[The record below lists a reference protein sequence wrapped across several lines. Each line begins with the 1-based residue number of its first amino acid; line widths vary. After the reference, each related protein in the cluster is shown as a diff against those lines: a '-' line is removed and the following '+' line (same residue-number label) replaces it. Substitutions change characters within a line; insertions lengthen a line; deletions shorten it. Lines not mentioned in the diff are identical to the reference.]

1 MQKNLSQLWPTR
13 FYTVNSSD
21 KVIRSNATI
30 NVMPNLKLSICPA
43 YRRTPLLSLLSP
55 PPLAL
60 SIAETNE
67 IAVAVI
73 TRSVFERTPQR
84 GGIVFSTLD

>member
-1 MQKNLSQLWPTR
+1 MQKKNRSQLWPTM

-21 KVIRSNATI
+21 KEMRSNATI
-30 NVMPNLKLSICPA
+30 NVMSNSVCSA
-43 YRRTPLLSLLSP
+43 YRRTPLSLLSP
-55 PPLAL
+55 SPLAL

-67 IAVAVI
+67 IAIAVI
-73 TRSVFERTPQR
+73 TRSVFESTTQR